1 MQDKE
6 EQAQDA
12 IKKLRKKCD
21 KAMNTGLTIKQFYP
35 APNTSNLISK
45 APLNVTDSQ
54 KRNTE

>member
-6 EQAQDA
+6 EQAQEA

-35 APNTSNLISK
+35 TQNANNLLNK
-45 APLNVTDSQ
+45 ALP
-54 KRNTE
+54 